1 MKNTWKWILG
11 IAALLV
17 VLFALPFVY
26 NRLFG
31 YGYYGMMGG
40 NTWGHPMMGGGT
52 YPFFGGFTM
61 IFGMILAWGIPLG
74 LVLLAVYGVARLAS
88 GPGGS
93 APAPAQACPKCGKPR
108 QYDWNTCP
116 YCGEPF

>member
-11 IAALLV
+11 AAVLLV
-17 VLFALPFVY
+17 VFFALPFVY
-26 NRLFG
+26 NSLFG

-40 NTWGHPMMGGGT
+40 GYRGYPMMGGNF
-52 YPFFGGFTM
+52 YSPFGGFGM
-61 IFGMILAWGIPLG
+61 GLGMILMWGIPLG
-74 LVLLAVYGVARLAS
+74 LLLLAIYGVVRLAA
-88 GPGGS
+88 GPTR
-93 APAPAQACPKCGKPR
+93 PAPTPERTCPKCSKPA